1 MIVRRTALV
10 TQPASHLFDVIEAAE
25 HYPRFLPWCVGATIV
40 HRDESSVSAEI
51 AIRLGGVGFTMRTR
65 NAKARPEWM
74 TIRLERGP
82 FRRFDGEWRLTPLSD
97 NGCKVAFSLDYEL
110 DRGLV
115 TRLAGPLLERAADSM
130 VDAFVK
136 RALVVPLAASVRADD
151 RTDSPPQGS

>member
-1 MIVRRTALV
+1 MIVRRSALV

-40 HRDESSVSAEI
+40 HRDESTVSADI

-65 NAKARPEWM
+65 NAKVRPEWM

-82 FRRFDGEWRLTPLSD
+82 FRRFDGEWRLTPLADS
-97 NGCKVAFSLDYEL
+97 GCKVVFALDYEL

-115 TRLAGPLLERAADSM
+115 TRLAGPLLERAADTM

-136 RALVVPLAASVRADD
+136 RALVVPMAVPA
-151 RTDSPPQGS
+151 PPEGVPDAPPPGA